1 MMTPLQKIRW
11 LILEKLRKRG
21 LELPEIT
28 AANIDALW
36 DRCCTERE
44 DLYDAQN
51 EVRCSGENTGIKAR
65 SWDRHYECDEVAAKC
80 PDGTW
85 IGWTYWHGGGKH
97 GEPAEVEWME
107 YAYDVTLTEEQKMV
121 TVRTFAAVPK
131 EPVSAITE
139 PQATVSA
146 ALPVAADGRG

>member
-1 MMTPLQKIRW
+1 MMTPLQKVRW
-11 LILEKLRKRG
+11 LILEKLRKWG

-28 AANIDALW
+28 ASNIDALW
-36 DRCCTERE
+36 DERHE
-44 DLYDAQN
+44 DDLYDAQN
-51 EVRCSGENTGIKAR
+51 EVRCSGEKTGIKAR
-65 SWDRHYECDEVAAKC
+65 SWDRHYECDEVSAKC

-121 TVRTFAAVPK
+121 TVRTFTAAITK
-131 EPVSAITE
+131 EPN
-139 PQATVSA
+139 
-146 ALPVAADGRG
+146 DGHN